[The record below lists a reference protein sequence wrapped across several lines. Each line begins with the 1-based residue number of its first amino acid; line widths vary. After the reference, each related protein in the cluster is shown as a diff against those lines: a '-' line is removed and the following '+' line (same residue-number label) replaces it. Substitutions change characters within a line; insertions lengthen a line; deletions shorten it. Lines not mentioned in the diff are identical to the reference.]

1 MGNLRKRE
9 RQEDVLAKLELEIAK
24 PDLMDAAILSRG
36 FIFESPE
43 AKKAFREKKVKIKQT
58 DIANLKRKLGK

>member
-1 MGNLRKRE
+1 MGNLRKRD